1 MLQNSQEKACARVSI
16 LIKLQ
21 AWGLFFTEHVW
32 ATAFLSARVNSLKK
46 TVELESPTL
55 LEKEIQTD
63 LILRISSAF
72 WRK

>member
-46 TVELESPTL
+46 NRRARVSNLI
-55 LEKEIQTD
+55 EKEIQTD

>member
-1 MLQNSQEKACARVSI
+1 MLQNSQVCQSLYFNKVA
-16 LIKLQ
+16 
-21 AWGLFFTEHVW
+21 GLRPFFTEHVW

-46 TVELESPTL
+46 TVELEFPTL